1 MGISTKLRYAALDD
15 LYLDPKNPRLGRH
28 YANVNSSQEEILEVM
43 DAWTLDEL
51 AISYVESGGFWTY
64 EALLVVK
71 EVLDDK
77 QRLVV
82 VEGNRRLA
90 ALIYLRRA
98 VNGEQVSQEW
108 SSLVKNFNVP
118 DGFFKKLFNE
128 IPYILVDTRQEIEAF
143 LGFRHVTGIK
153 QWPSEQKAQYIV
165 RLIDEQKMNYE
176 EVMRKI
182 GSRTS
187 TVKQHYISY
196 RLLLQMENELEDF
209 SIEDAKGRFSVMYLS
224 LRTQGVRKYLH
235 IDMFGDPSDV
245 QRPVPKEHLDALAN
259 FARWLFGSKQHNQDP
274 LFNDSRRVNE
284 FSQILASP
292 EAVEYLKGQKNPDF
306 DYAFQ
311 LAGGEEY
318 HLVQLLSKATS
329 NVGSVLKRVD
339 DYTDSE
345 NIQEKAE
352 ILGIKF
358 QQLVNVLPNVGQR
371 LREQGKEN

>member
-1 MGISTKLRYAALDD
+1 MAISTKLDYAKLDD
-15 LYLDPKNPRLGRH
+15 LYLDPQNPRLGRH
-28 YANVNSSQEEILEVM
+28 YVNPNSTQEDILDVM
-43 DAWTLDEL
+43 SDWTLEEL
-51 AISYVESGGFWTY
+51 AISYIESGGFWTH
-64 EALLVVK
+64 EALLVV
-71 EVLDDK
+71 EEELYGE

-90 ALIYLRRA
+90 TLIYLRRA
-98 VNGEQVSQEW
+98 VNGEQVSPEW
-108 SSLVKNFNVP
+108 YSLVKNFNVP
-118 DGFFKKLFNE
+118 DGFFGKLFSQ

-153 QWPSEQKAQYIV
+153 QWPSEQKAQYIA
-165 RLIDEQKMNYE
+165 RLIDKQKMSYE

-187 TVKQHYISY
+187 TVQRHYISY

-235 IDMFGDPSDV
+235 IDIFADPSDA

-259 FARWLFGSKQHNQDP
+259 FARWLFGSKKHNQDP

-292 EAVEYLKGQKNPDF
+292 EAVEYLKGHKKPDF

-318 HLVQLLSKATS
+318 YLVQLLSKATS

-352 ILGIKF
+352 TLGIKF
-358 QQLVNVLPNVGQR
+358 QQLMNVLPNVGQR

>member
-1 MGISTKLRYAALDD
+1 MGISTKLQYAKLDD
-15 LYLDPKNPRLGRH
+15 LYLDPKNPRLGRY
-28 YANVNSSQEEILEVM
+28 YANANSSQEEILDIM
-43 DAWTLDEL
+43 DEWTLDEL

-71 EVLDDK
+71 EMLDDK

-98 VNGEQVSQEW
+98 VNGEHVSQEW
-108 SSLVKNFNVP
+108 CSLVKTFNVP
-118 DGFFKKLFNE
+118 DGFFEKLFSE

-153 QWPSEQKAQYIV
+153 QWPSEQKAQYIA
-165 RLIDEQKMNYE
+165 RLIDEQKMSYE

-187 TVKQHYISY
+187 TVRQHYISY
-196 RLLLQMENELEDF
+196 RILLQMENELEDF
-209 SIEDAKGRFSVMYLS
+209 SIKDAKGRFSVMYLS
-224 LRTQGVRKYLH
+224 LRTRGVRKYLH
-235 IDMFGDPSDV
+235 IDILADPSDA
-245 QRPVPKEHLDALAN
+245 QRPVPKEHLDALTN

-274 LFNDSRRVNE
+274 LFHDSRRVNE

-292 EAVEYLKGQKNPDF
+292 EAVEYLEGHKKPDF

-318 HLVQLLSKATS
+318 HLLQLLSKATS

-358 QQLVNVLPNVGQR
+358 QQLMNVLPNVRQR

>member
-1 MGISTKLRYAALDD
+1 MGISTELQYATLDE

-28 YANVNSSQEEILEVM
+28 YANEYSSQEEILEMMNNWV
-43 DAWTLDEL
+43 LDEL

-71 EVLDDK
+71 EVLDDE

-108 SSLVKNFNVP
+108 YSLVKNFNVP
-118 DGFFKKLFNE
+118 DGFFEKLFSE

-153 QWPSEQKAQYIV
+153 QWPSEQKAQYIA
-165 RLIDEQKMNYE
+165 RLIDEQEMSYE

-187 TVKQHYISY
+187 TVQQHYISY
-196 RLLLQMENELEDF
+196 RLLLQMENELENF

-224 LRTQGVRKYLH
+224 LRTQGVQKYLH
-235 IDMFGDPSDV
+235 VDIFADPPDA

-292 EAVEYLKGQKNPDF
+292 EAVEYLKDHKKPDF

-318 HLVQLLSKATS
+318 YLVQLLSKATS

-358 QQLVNVLPNVGQR
+358 QQLMNVLPNVGQR